1 MKILTISDEECPA
14 LWEFYQP
21 GRLAEYD
28 LIIACGDLNAKYLS
42 FLVTMARCP
51 LLYVPGNH
59 DVNYNQVPPEGC
71 DCIDGRI
78 VTYNG
83 VRIMG
88 LGGCRK
94 YHPGAHQY
102 TERQMSRRIAKLR
115 YRLWRMKGVD
125 IVVTHAAPE
134 GLGDSD
140 DIAHWGFRCF
150 RDLLDKYRPRYLIH
164 GHVHISYGHD
174 IPRVIEHNGT
184 QIINAYERY
193 VVEIP
198 EGKYKVRDM
207 NQVIFKTRRRGSE
220 ENSGSMIL
228 Q

>member
-14 LWEFYQP
+14 LWEFYTP

-59 DVNYNQVPPEGC
+59 DINYDQVPPEGC
-71 DCIDGRI
+71 DCIDGQI

-83 VRIMG
+83 LRILG

-102 TERQMSRRIAKLR
+102 TERQMRRRIARLR
-115 YRLWRMKGVD
+115 WKLWRLKGVD
-125 IVVTHAAPE
+125 IVVTHAAPQD
-134 GLGDSD
+134 LGDAQD
-140 DIAHWGFRCF
+140 PAHWGFECF
-150 RDLLDKYRPRYLIH
+150 RTLIDKYHPQYLIH

-174 IPRVIEHNGT
+174 IPREIEYNGT
-184 QIINAYERY
+184 RIINAYERY
-193 VVEIP
+193 TIEIP
-198 EGKYKVRDM
+198 DRPVPVKEL
-207 NQVIFKTRRRGSE
+207 NQVIYKTRLKEPDEFLTAR
-220 ENSGSMIL
+220 L
-228 Q
+228 